1 MVLITCKH
9 CTQGFVLCQLHLDG
23 SVALTL
29 TATMGVWGSAVQYV
43 LSFSMGYHPIAYP
56 SLEQLGWTCRKC
68 GKGSKLDGCIG
79 LSSGGM
85 DMWPRLVSISI
96 LLRYVD
102 IESYIQNHGKVL
114 NPKIDDGHH
123 TIMQWIAAYRVSGI
137 ITRTARNRS
146 LIGSIRLHC

>member
-1 MVLITCKH
+1 MKDALLYFSFVNLSSISLIYFVHLSMCIHRPLWRLQEWLLELTYQLGGCPCAVNWYIFLITCKH
-9 CTQGFVLCQLHLDG
+9 CAQGFVLCQLHLDR

-29 TATMGVWGSAVQYV
+29 PATMGVWGSAVQYV

-85 DMWPRLVSISI
+85 DM
-96 LLRYVD
+96 
-102 IESYIQNHGKVL
+102 
-114 NPKIDDGHH
+114 
-123 TIMQWIAAYRVSGI
+123 
-137 ITRTARNRS
+137 
-146 LIGSIRLHC
+146 